1 MRPRQLEGGFIV
13 LDEVR
18 LAATR
23 AGRQRLNAVLAET
36 RIAQGP
42 KLLAWFLTTKP
53 ELPSTA
59 QVSRGIARALHLFML
74 GS

>member
-1 MRPRQLEGGFIV
+1 MAYTILRGGRV
-13 LDEVR
+13 

-23 AGRQRLNAVLAET
+23 AGRQRLNAVLAALLTET
-36 RIAQGP
+36 RIPQGP
-42 KLLAWFLTTKP
+42 KLLAWFLTSKP

-59 QVSRGIARALHLFML
+59 QVSRGTAIGLHLL